1 MGIKGKVEKKE
12 KILYNS
18 KEVKKEKIE
27 CEIEGLI
34 KRIGAEV
41 KIKKIRK
48 IRNGKEGGGE
58 MMMVKLGLWIRKQKK
73 GNGKKEGKRFKRGK
87 GLVKT

>member
-1 MGIKGKVEKKE
+1 MKE
-12 KILYNS
+12 
-18 KEVKKEKIE
+18 EKIE
-27 CEIEGLI
+27 CEIEGQI

-58 MMMVKLGLWIRKQKK
+58 MMMVKLAWIRRTKK
-73 GNGKKEGKRFKRGK
+73 R
-87 GLVKT
+87 